1 MLRSILIVTV
11 SLCLTAVASALV
23 VVRSFFSNAER
34 VNRKIARLWAK
45 TLLKITGIRVTIIG
59 RENFV
64 TGKPQIFMA
73 NHQSDFDILIFLAAI
88 PADFLWT
95 AKKELFSI
103 PVFGRAMKKAG
114 YIAINRHDHKKAME
128 NLAEA
133 AEKIRG
139 GLSVASFPEGTRSR
153 DGRML
158 PFKTG
163 MFYLAIQ
170 TGAPIV
176 PIAIIGSGKIMSK
189 KSLKVNKGEIVM
201 VIDKPVDV
209 SGYGVETRHVLMER
223 VSNIISANHDRH
235 QMDTAA
241 AAPDRAS
248 P

>member
-1 MLRSILIVTV
+1 MLRSIIIVTV
-11 SLCLTAVASALV
+11 SLFFTALASALV
-23 VVRSFFSNAER
+23 VIRSLFSEAGR
-34 VNRKIARLWAK
+34 INRKIARLWANI
-45 TLLKITGIRVTIIG
+45 LLKITGIRVTIIG

-88 PADFLWT
+88 PADFVWT

-114 YIAINRHDHKKAME
+114 YIAIDRNDHEKALE

-153 DGRML
+153 DGKLL
-158 PFKTG
+158 PFKPG
-163 MFYLAIQ
+163 MFYLALQ

-189 KSLKVNKGEIVM
+189 KSLKVNRGEITM
-201 VIDKPVDV
+201 VIDKPIDV

-223 VSNIISANHDRH
+223 VRSIICVNHDRY
-235 QMDTAA
+235 QAEAKAA
-241 AAPDRAS
+241 VPDGVS
-248 P
+248 Q